1 MYRLILILSLFLS
14 DKAIS
19 QSDPLRDVLISSK
32 LNQISEELRIQ
43 ASENEYWVVS
53 EDQIKAFQAL
63 SLGDFLKFKMKL
75 ISKVVALKIPT
86 FMMLGLFKV

>member
-63 SLGDFLKFKMKL
+63 SLETFLSLKCRL
-75 ISKVVALKIPT
+75 VKVVALKIPT
-86 FMMLGLFKV
+86 FMMLRLFKV